1 MTEDQIKNWRC
12 VIFTMLEEKCEGSGA
27 YALIMPIEEI
37 EEFRDMLQ
45 DDVNKLGSL
54 EEFCNKN
61 SL

>member
-12 VIFTMLEEKCEGSGA
+12 VIFAMLEEKCEGSGA

-54 EEFCNKN
+54 EEF
-61 SL
+61 